1 MKSSKSSR
9 RRLHP
14 VPTRH
19 RLCTALVVA
28 MIVCAGPAWAQRN
41 EAPQSYSIS
50 AGSLADALDQLA
62 AQSKVQII
70 YPADLVRGMR
80 APTVAGRQ
88 DWRQALKK
96 LLAGSGLEWQLVNE
110 TTVAIRKAPS
120 PPPVIRKP
128 EQPSSGTQAVA
139 PETRDLEAITV
150 TGTRIR
156 GGTSPSPV
164 ITIGSETIQQE
175 GFTDLGEVIR
185 SIPQNFSGGQN
196 PGAGSGNI
204 AGRSEELRDGKECD
218 RTGRTRGAPTTS

>member
-1 MKSSKSSR
+1 MRISDWSSDVCSSD
-9 RRLHP
+9 L
-14 VPTRH
+14 
-19 RLCTALVVA
+19 
-28 MIVCAGPAWAQRN
+28 
-41 EAPQSYSIS
+41 IS

-62 AQSKVQII
+62 AQSKVQVI
-70 YPADLVRGMR
+70 YPAERVRGMR
-80 APTVAGRQ
+80 APTVSGRQ

-164 ITIGSETIQQE
+164 IKIG
-175 GFTDLGEVIR
+175 R
-185 SIPQNFSGGQN
+185 
-196 PGAGSGNI
+196 AH
-204 AGRSEELRDGKECD
+204 
-218 RTGRTRGAPTTS
+218 

>member
-1 MKSSKSSR
+1 MRISDWSSDVCSS
-9 RRLHP
+9 
-14 VPTRH
+14 
-19 RLCTALVVA
+19 
-28 MIVCAGPAWAQRN
+28 
-41 EAPQSYSIS
+41 
-50 AGSLADALDQLA
+50 
-62 AQSKVQII
+62 
-70 YPADLVRGMR
+70 DL
-80 APTVAGRQ
+80 
-88 DWRQALKK
+88 
-96 LLAGSGLEWQLVNE
+96 

-164 ITIGSETIQQE
+164 ITIGSENIQQE

-204 AGRSEELRDGKECD
+204 AGAGDGNQTLNGGPGPHP
-218 RTGRTRGAPTTS
+218 RGRRPEAQT